1 MLSVSLERCSSLRM
15 LSKVRS
21 LSLTFLSFFFKLGT
35 IRRDF
40 HFLEWEMSFRWVAGH
55 HTTHSV
61 LRLEQEKK
69 HCINNPPEP
78 HYLWLLVFN
87 PQYNPHAF
95 VSCPGLSEMIPV
107 WNMSCLGENICHR
120 YSAILSKSGCISN
133 ILVAQATTALNSS
146 APQRVGKKWIHFYL
160 K

>member
-1 MLSVSLERCSSLRM
+1 MLSLSLERCSSLRT
-15 LSKVRS
+15 LSKVSS
-21 LSLTFLSFFFKLGT
+21 LSLTFLSFFLKLGT

-40 HFLEWEMSFRWVAGH
+40 HFLEWELSFRWVAGH
-55 HTTHSV
+55 QTTCSV
-61 LRLEQEKK
+61 LRLDQEKK
-69 HCINNPPEP
+69 HYINNPPEP
-78 HYLWLLVFN
+78 HYPWLPVFN

-95 VSCPGLSEMIPV
+95 VLCPGLLEMIPT

-120 YSAILSKSGCISN
+120 FSALLSKSGCISS

-146 APQRVGKKWIHFYL
+146 DPQRVGKKWIPFYL